1 MRHFALACAALALAS
16 CGYLPGQAPAGAV
29 SAERQA
35 SFTALVE
42 ANNCRVDPAS
52 HDFVHTAGFSDAELR
67 SIGGALVA
75 DGSAELAPD
84 GTLILTTGSCL

>member
-1 MRHFALACAALALAS
+1 M
-16 CGYLPGQAPAGAV
+16 PGQSPAGAV

-35 SFTALVE
+35 SFTTLVE

-52 HDFVHTAGFSDAELR
+52 HDFVHTAGFSDAELG